1 MGTRLVFERCPAAVA
16 KKHRWCE
23 SYFLVDSLSLTLF
36 GLKPDQYQETGLV
49 RVKFQEWPMEIKAR
63 PVAKFSE
70 GGMSLL
76 VRTPAWTTLAGAAC
90 HEPPEQKVNNLV
102 LLLFQTRAA
111 LC

>member
-1 MGTRLVFERCPAAVA
+1 
-16 KKHRWCE
+16 
-23 SYFLVDSLSLTLF
+23 
-36 GLKPDQYQETGLV
+36 
-49 RVKFQEWPMEIKAR
+49 MEIKAR